1 MIWVF
6 DGSFSRLLVIEMVD
20 NLLLSETMKQKLPR
34 SLKHTLMELVDSYEA
49 AEEELD
55 KERKHENIGRIA
67 GVIGLIVLVSS
78 TVSPEKTYAYVG
90 SIGVGISSAVVLFGA
105 WAWISPPSKNKN
117 RPENAVKEIALDKL
131 GELGFERFIING
143 SIYPKGS
150 NLPLNPKDGDNFE

>member
-1 MIWVF
+1 M
-6 DGSFSRLLVIEMVD
+6 LIEI
-20 NLLLSETMKQKLPR
+20 
-34 SLKHTLMELVDSYEA
+34 VDSYEA

-117 RPENAVKEIALDKL
+117 RPSRYFPEIKLKDSSLFEEYKNKVLRPSKKEINQNSRSRSAKL
-131 GELGFERFIING
+131 RFAVRNSNKFEYPIELENKFKKLLELEAINV
-143 SIYPKGS
+143 
-150 NLPLNPKDGDNFE
+150 